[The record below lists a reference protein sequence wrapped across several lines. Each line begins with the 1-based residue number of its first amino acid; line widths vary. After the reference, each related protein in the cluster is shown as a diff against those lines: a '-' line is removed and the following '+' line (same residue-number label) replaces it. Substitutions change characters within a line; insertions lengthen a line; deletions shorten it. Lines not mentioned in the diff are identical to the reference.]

1 MGLVDLYFRLQM
13 NRAGTGSVNTKR
25 LVIWM
30 AAAMMAACG
39 QKGALYLPSAR
50 DESGMAPLNDSSLP
64 EAAPAR
70 KDETKAPILPPA
82 EPASPRP

>member
-1 MGLVDLYFRLQM
+1 M
-13 NRAGTGSVNTKR
+13 KW

-30 AAAMMAACG
+30 AAAVMAACG

-50 DESGMAPLNDSSLP
+50 DESGMAPHSDSSLP

-70 KDETKAPILPPA
+70 KDETKAPSLPSA
-82 EPASPRP
+82 EPVSPRP